1 MHISYKLYKLNIR
14 EIYEMFHF
22 WVILFIW
29 HICTHIW
36 PYINIILTYMC
47 TYMCTYMF
55 THMRTYMSTY
65 MFRHICSLSK
75 IYGHYMSLAYMLHI
89 CLFRMGHHRDGRPDG
104 RIWSKA
110 IGEPT
115 FGCVFRKNSAVAWT
129 AFSNHCANKVN
140 VSVFQWGS
148 AYV

>member
-1 MHISYKLYKLNIR
+1 MHCDLYDSYICHISKQHICLYVIYIINICFIWFSNMCSMYEPHSATYMKIIWTYMSIYVHLYKLNIR

-22 WVILFIW
+22 CFIFFIR
-29 HICTHIW
+29 HTCIHIW

-89 CLFRMGHHRDGRPDG
+89 CLFRMG
-104 RIWSKA
+104 
-110 IGEPT
+110 
-115 FGCVFRKNSAVAWT
+115 
-129 AFSNHCANKVN
+129 
-140 VSVFQWGS
+140 
-148 AYV
+148 